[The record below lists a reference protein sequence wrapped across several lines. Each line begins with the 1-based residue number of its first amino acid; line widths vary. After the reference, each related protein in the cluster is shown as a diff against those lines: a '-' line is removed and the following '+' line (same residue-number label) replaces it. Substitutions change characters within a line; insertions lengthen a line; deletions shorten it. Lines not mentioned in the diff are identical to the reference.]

1 LAKATA
7 AEGVKKL
14 EALHGYKGGPAYRCN
29 FFNSCNYFNFALS
42 ALGIF

>member
-14 EALHGYKGGPAYRCN
+14 EALHGYKGGPVYRCN
-29 FFNSCNYFNFALS
+29 FCNYFNFALS